1 MGSIEDSIQKL
12 KDLERSWPD
21 LPWNEQSSKAADAGD
36 HKNAGLGQP
45 AQDGPMPV
53 PSRPPITAGPH
64 LGTTAADAELL
75 TGGLFD
81 QARTDRLSRAEHGT
95 PDDAAAGE
103 DHPGAIEVQL
113 DLRMLEAKGFLV
125 RPRTRTPLAE
135 EFRHIKRPLIENARS
150 KNAQAERLSLVMV
163 TSALPGEGKTFLAI
177 NLALSMAAEIDLEVL
192 LIEADVIRP
201 DLLNRL
207 GIDSRPGLLD
217 LLADPELHLDDVVI
231 KTNVPKLSI
240 LSAGRPNSMA
250 TELLASEAME
260 DLLVSLARRQK
271 DTIVIFDCPPLLVT
285 NEAKVLAAR
294 LGQVLLV
301 VEASRTTRAS
311 VALAFAALEQCPI
324 VMSVLNR
331 ASEPGELYG
340 YGYGYYQR

>member
-1 MGSIEDSIQKL
+1 MGSIEDSIRKL

-21 LPWNEQSSKAADAGD
+21 LPWDERNPNAGESGDVKSAGHESRTGKHPEPVQSASSTPAVPIESEADRAKALASRRLDAPQTEPLLKAEQSPSGD
-36 HKNAGLGQP
+36 
-45 AQDGPMPV
+45 
-53 PSRPPITAGPH
+53 
-64 LGTTAADAELL
+64 
-75 TGGLFD
+75 
-81 QARTDRLSRAEHGT
+81 
-95 PDDAAAGE
+95 DDAAVVGNSEAQAE
-103 DHPGAIEVQL
+103 L
-113 DLRMLEAKGFLV
+113 DLRLLEAKGFLV

-150 KNAQAERLSLVMV
+150 KNSQSERLSLIMV
-163 TSALPGEGKTFLAI
+163 TSALPGEGKTFFAI
-177 NLALSMAAEIDLEVL
+177 NLALSMAAEVDLSVL
-192 LIEADVIRP
+192 LVEADVIRP

-207 GIDSRPGLLD
+207 GLASRPGLLD
-217 LLADPELHLDDVVI
+217 LLGDPDVRFDDVVI

-250 TELLASEAME
+250 TELLSSEAL
-260 DLLVSLARRQK
+260 DDFLVSLAKRHK

-301 VEASRTTRAS
+301 VQASRTTRAN
-311 VALAFAALEQCPI
+311 VAQAFAALEQCPV

-331 ASEPGELYG
+331 ASEPAEVYG